1 MNRFYHWVFVLMAPL
16 CRFLFPMRV
25 VGVENVPEGA
35 AVLCPNHANAFDPAL
50 VAVAL
55 GNDSRLSFMAKEEI
69 FRRRP
74 IAWFFGKLGAFPV
87 NRGGND
93 LNAMKTAMK
102 ALQNGGR
109 LLVFP
114 EGTRVEHPGQVEAKG
129 GVIVIASRT
138 NAPLVPVYCG
148 GRKKLFRK
156 NTVVFGEPY
165 LPAFAGRRPT
175 AEETQRAANELMDRV
190 YGMREVSGWK

>member
-1 MNRFYHWVFVLMAPL
+1 MNRFFHYAYFVLAPI

-25 VGVENVPEGA
+25 VGTENVPEGA

-55 GNDSRLSFMAKEEI
+55 GNDSRMSFMAKEEL
-69 FRRRP
+69 FRRKP
-74 IAWFFGKLGAFPV
+74 IAWFLSKLGAFPV

-102 ALQNGGR
+102 SLQSGGR

-114 EGTRVEHPGQVEAKG
+114 EGTRVERHGEVEAKG

-148 GRKKLFRK
+148 GKKKLFRK

-165 LPAFAGRRPT
+165 LPTFASRRPT
-175 AEETQRAANELMDRV
+175 AEETQQAANELMDRV
-190 YGMREVSGWK
+190 YKMHEVNGWK